1 MKHQDRNQS
10 MTINDKKDFIKH
22 LPDLAKE
29 KSKTHT
35 IFFATFT
42 FKIRRNKLSTF
53 DNAEKFFSIF
63 RKKLDILLLSDRR
76 QHENRPIVVLFAEK
90 SKARQ
95 PDHFHSLIFIHNSTR
110 RKFYKNCVEV
120 TSEKSVPKLD
130 NEVRQTI
137 TLKRFLLYPFIT
149 KAPKTFRNVMSSYSK
164 LDALRFSREIPLKKR
179 SAKMKENIARAD
191 SFLTIDTHEIYLVSD
206 PEDLRKT
213 SFYSAKRFISTAA
226 DYILETKFKS
236 TSKQKKRNNK

>member
-95 PDHFHSLIFIHNSTR
+95 PDHFHSLIFI
-110 RKFYKNCVEV
+110 
-120 TSEKSVPKLD
+120 PKLD

-213 SFYSAKRFISTAA
+213 SFYSAKRFISNAA